1 MGGRVGIHSCRNPD
15 GTPALECN
23 KAMAANATAHG
34 VPWGVIEGFGNYTK
48 PSNMMWLGAED
59 AECWGLMKWN
69 AQDTSNNGMGCYK
82 WGSRL
87 PAQEVTSASAKDA
100 DYVACRANAATSRT
114 YFANGHEGQGFSEA
128 YRTACERVA
137 VDPKTPKY
145 AAIDIIMW
153 LMLTDPHVLMLKP
166 GTLMVKI
173 LDRDND
179 QIGNCW
185 RCIAIVAMSEA
196 MHGYLREALGDFQKA
211 MDIVRRDTG
220 SVPTRLT
227 ASIDTAAAQAAKQ
240 NR

>member
-1 MGGRVGIHSCRNPD
+1 
-15 GTPALECN
+15 
-23 KAMAANATAHG
+23 
-34 VPWGVIEGFGNYTK
+34 
-48 PSNMMWLGAED
+48 
-59 AECWGLMKWN
+59 
-69 AQDTSNNGMGCYK
+69 
-82 WGSRL
+82 
-87 PAQEVTSASAKDA
+87 
-100 DYVACRANAATSRT
+100 
-114 YFANGHEGQGFSEA
+114 
-128 YRTACERVA
+128 
-137 VDPKTPKY
+137 
-145 AAIDIIMW
+145 MW